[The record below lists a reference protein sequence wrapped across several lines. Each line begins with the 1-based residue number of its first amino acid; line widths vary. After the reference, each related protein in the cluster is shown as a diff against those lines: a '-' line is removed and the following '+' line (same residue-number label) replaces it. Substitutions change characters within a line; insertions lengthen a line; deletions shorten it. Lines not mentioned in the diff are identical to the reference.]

1 MKRAFLLILTV
12 LCLCLTACAQPQVQ
26 RTDILILG
34 KAVGYFERDVVNKKI
49 TEIRVCS
56 NDGTVLYNITK
67 ENEDDIIYNHAIEEM
82 ESYNFK
88 VVSGDVKKVYHFVGV
103 TLNYVSYDENNKTT
117 KYEIYQLGEKK
128 WETTVSVLDEG
139 RYISVI
145 PRSKIDNSGV
155 EFADVTVNEYSADDV
170 LISEL
175 VFNQDFSLKKYTEY
189 LYDENFV
196 KIGNV
201 RFDENK
207 ERIYH
212 YIDVYVDEYD
222 TSKGG
227 KGGGTHTL
235 KTLNGL
241 VLGTATWN
249 DAGRMTESNITA
261 E

>member
-1 MKRAFLLILTV
+1 MKRAFLLVLTV

-34 KAVGYFERDVVNKKI
+34 KTVGYFESDVVNKKI

-67 ENEDDIIYNHAIEEM
+67 ENEDDIIYNHAIEEI
-82 ESYNFK
+82 ESYNFQ
-88 VVSGDVKKVYHFVGV
+88 VVSGDVIKAYHFVGV
-103 TLNYVSYDENNKTT
+103 TLSYVSYKENNKTT
-117 KYEIYQLGEKK
+117 KYEIYQLGEKI

-145 PRSKIDNSGV
+145 PRSKIDNSEV
-155 EFADVTVNEYSADDV
+155 EFTNVTVNEYSADDV

-175 VFNQDFSLKKYTEY
+175 ALNQDFSLKKYTEY

-207 ERIYH
+207 KRINY
-212 YIDVYVDEYD
+212 YIDEYIDEYD
-222 TSKGG
+222 ASKGG
-227 KGGGTHTL
+227 EGGTHTL
-235 KTLNGL
+235 KTLNGYE
-241 VLGTATWN
+241 LGTATW
-249 DAGRMTESNITA
+249 DDTGKMTESNITA
-261 E
+261 K